1 MRSSGVVAA
10 AAGLLLLNSVF
21 VGLFVG
27 VARVTLAVGKADT
40 VTVTVSRRRAA
51 QGALAVGALGVVF
64 GDIGTS
70 PLYTVQT
77 LFDPNDPHPVKVSHD
92 SIFGVVS
99 LIFWSVTIIVTVTY
113 VLLVMRADNDG
124 EGGIMALI
132 ALIRR
137 RALPGSARAKA
148 VLAALGIFG
157 ASLFFGDSM
166 ITPAISVL
174 SAVEGVQ
181 VAAPSVSSLV
191 IPITVAIIVVLFL
204 VQRLGTGTVG
214 RMFGPIMA
222 VWFTVIG
229 ALGVRGIVTHPVILE
244 ALSPSYAIGFLVGHF
259 SVAFFSLTAVVLAV
273 TGAEALYADMG
284 HFGRG
289 PIRRAW
295 LLVVFP
301 ACILNYLGQGALIL
315 GNPAN
320 ISNPFF
326 LLAPGWARLPMV
338 FLATVATVIASQ
350 AVISG
355 AYSVANQAA
364 RLGYLPRLR
373 IQYTSEQMMGQ
384 IYVPWINWLLL
395 VAVLTLVLAFRTS
408 AALAYAYGT
417 AVTGTITIT
426 TLLFFYYARHQ
437 WRWPLWIVLAGGGV
451 LIAIDLLFFAANL
464 TKLTHGAWLPLL
476 IGIVTFMIFTTWQRG
491 RELVTLQR
499 VRDEGPLPAFIEQ
512 LHAMKP
518 PLHRVPGTAIFLNRG
533 KATAPL
539 ALRAN
544 VEHNEILHE
553 CVFILSIE
561 TKPAPHVPIDE
572 RIAVED
578 LGYKNDRIIYVTA
591 SFGYMDPQNVPAL
604 LPLIQQAEVETPF
617 DEANLSYFL
626 SHIELARGH
635 APGMS
640 RWRKRLFI
648 ATSRITADAAEYF
661 QLPRDRT
668 VVMGSR
674 IDV

>member
-1 MRSSGVVAA
+1 
-10 AAGLLLLNSVF
+10 
-21 VGLFVG
+21 
-27 VARVTLAVGKADT
+27 
-40 VTVTVSRRRAA
+40 
-51 QGALAVGALGVVF
+51 
-64 GDIGTS
+64 
-70 PLYTVQT
+70 LYTVQT
-77 LFDPNDPHPVKVSHD
+77 VFAPSDPHPVKVSHD
-92 SIFGVVS
+92 TIFGIVS

-137 RALPGSARAKA
+137 RALPGGSRAKA

-174 SAVEGVQ
+174 SAVEGVE

-191 IPITVAIIVVLFL
+191 IPITVAIIVVLFV
-204 VQRLGTGTVG
+204 VQRLGTGAVG
-214 RMFGPIMA
+214 QMFGPVMA

-229 ALGVRGIVTHPVILE
+229 VLGVRGVVTHPVILE
-244 ALSPSYAIGFLVGHF
+244 ALSPSYAVSFLFGHF
-259 SVAFFSLTAVVLAV
+259 GTAFYSLTAVVLAV

-289 PIRRAW
+289 PVRRAW
-295 LLVVFP
+295 LLLVFP

-315 GNPAN
+315 GRPAT

-326 LLAPGWARLPMV
+326 LLAPGWSRLAMV

-355 AYSVANQAA
+355 AFSVAHQAGQ
-364 RLGYLPRLR
+364 LGYLPRLR
-373 IQYTSEQMMGQ
+373 IQYTSEEMMGQ
-384 IYVPWINWLLL
+384 IYIPWVNWLLL
-395 VAVLTLVLAFRTS
+395 AGVLTLVLAFRTS

-437 WRWPLWIVLAGGGV
+437 WRWPLWVVLAGGGA

-464 TKLTHGAWLPLL
+464 TKLVHGAWLPLL
-476 IGIVTFMIFTTWQRG
+476 IGLIAFTIFTTWQRG
-491 RELVTLQR
+491 RELVTERR
-499 VRDEGPLPAFIEQ
+499 VRAEGPLPEFIGY
-512 LHAMKP
+512 LHAMDP
-518 PLHRVPGTAIFLNRG
+518 PLHRVPGTAVFLNRG

-539 ALRAN
+539 AMRAN

-553 CVFILSIE
+553 YVLILSVE
-561 TKPAPHVPIDE
+561 TTPAPHVPAEERLRID
-572 RIAVED
+572 D
-578 LGYKNDRIIYVTA
+578 LGYSDDRIVHVTA
-591 SFGYMDPQNVPAL
+591 RYGYMDQTSVPDL
-604 LPLIQQAEVETPF
+604 LPLIHGADGDNPLH
-617 DEANLSYFL
+617 DDRLSYFL
-626 SHIELARGH
+626 SRIELVPGH
-635 APGMS
+635 APGMN

-648 ATSRITADAAEYF
+648 ATSRITADAADALR
-661 QLPRDRT
+661 LPRERT
-668 VVMGSR
+668 VIIGSR
-674 IDV
+674 IEL

>member
-1 MRSSGVVAA
+1 
-10 AAGLLLLNSVF
+10 
-21 VGLFVG
+21 
-27 VARVTLAVGKADT
+27 
-40 VTVTVSRRRAA
+40 
-51 QGALAVGALGVVF
+51 
-64 GDIGTS
+64 
-70 PLYTVQT
+70 VQT
-77 LFDPNDPHPVKVSHD
+77 VFNPGDPHPVKVSHD
-92 SIFGVVS
+92 TIFGIVS

-137 RALPGSARAKA
+137 RALPGGSRAKA

-174 SAVEGVQ
+174 SAVEGVK
-181 VAAPSVSSLV
+181 VAAPSVSGLV
-191 IPITVAIIVVLFL
+191 IPITVAIIVVLFM
-204 VQRLGTGTVG
+204 VQRLGTGAVG
-214 RMFGPIMA
+214 RVFGPVMV
-222 VWFTVIG
+222 VWFTVL
-229 ALGVRGIVTHPVILE
+229 AVLGVRGIASHPVILE
-244 ALSPSYAIGFLVGHF
+244 ALSPSYAVDYLTGHF
-259 SVAFFSLTAVVLAV
+259 GAAFFSLTAVVLAV

-284 HFGRG
+284 HFGR
-289 PIRRAW
+289 PPVRRAW

-315 GNPAN
+315 GHPAS
-320 ISNPFF
+320 ITNPFF
-326 LLAPGWARLPMV
+326 LLAPGWARLAMV

-355 AYSVANQAA
+355 AFSVAHQAG

-395 VAVLTLVLAFRTS
+395 VTVLTLVLAFRTS

-464 TKLTHGAWLPLL
+464 TKLVHGAWLPLL
-476 IGIVTFMIFTTWQRG
+476 IGIIAFTIFTTWQRG
-491 RELVTLQR
+491 RELVTLRR
-499 VRDEGPLPAFIEQ
+499 VQAEGPLPEFIEH
-512 LHAMKP
+512 LHSMKP

-539 ALRAN
+539 AMRAN

-553 CVFILSIE
+553 QVLILSVE
-561 TKPAPHVPIDE
+561 TTPAPHVPAEERLQID
-572 RIAVED
+572 D
-578 LGYKNDRIIYVTA
+578 LGYKDDRIVHVTA
-591 SFGYMDPQNVPAL
+591 RFGYMDQTNVPDL
-604 LPLIQQAEVETPF
+604 LPLIHGADLETPLH
-617 DEANLSYFL
+617 DDRLSYFV
-626 SHIELARGH
+626 SRIELVQGH

-661 QLPRDRT
+661 RLPRERT
-668 VVMGSR
+668 VIMGSR
-674 IDV
+674 IEL

>member
-1 MRSSGVVAA
+1 M
-10 AAGLLLLNSVF
+10 
-21 VGLFVG
+21 
-27 VARVTLAVGKADT
+27 
-40 VTVTVSRRRAA
+40 TVSRRATA

-70 PLYTVQT
+70 PLYAVQT
-77 LFDPNDPHPVKVSHD
+77 VFNPSDPHPVKVSHD
-92 SIFGVVS
+92 SIFGIIS

-137 RALPGSARAKA
+137 RALPGGRRAKA
-148 VLAALGIFG
+148 VLAALGLFG

-174 SAVEGVQ
+174 SAVEGVK
-181 VAAPSVSSLV
+181 VAAPSVSELV
-191 IPITVAIIVVLFL
+191 IPITVTIIVVLFL
-204 VQRLGTGTVG
+204 AQRLGTGAVG
-214 RMFGPIMA
+214 RLFGPVMA
-222 VWFTVIG
+222 VWFTV
-229 ALGVRGIVTHPVILE
+229 LGVLGVLGIAAHPAILK
-244 ALSPSYAIGFLVGHF
+244 ALLPSYAIAFLVGHF
-259 SVAFFSLTAVVLAV
+259 GTAFFSLTAVVLAV

-284 HFGRG
+284 HFGRP

-315 GNPAN
+315 GHPAS

-326 LLAPGWARLPMV
+326 LLAPAWARLPMV

-350 AVISG
+350 AVITG
-355 AYSVANQAA
+355 AFSVAHQAA

-373 IQYTSEQMMGQ
+373 IQYTSEQIMGQ
-384 IYVPWINWLLL
+384 IYIPWINWLLL
-395 VAVLTLVLAFRTS
+395 VSVLTLVLAFRSS

-437 WRWPLWIVLAGGGV
+437 WRWPLWIVLAGGGA
-451 LIAIDLLFFAANL
+451 LIAIDLLFLAANL
-464 TKLTHGAWLPLL
+464 TKLVHGAWLPIL
-476 IGIVTFMIFTTWQRG
+476 IGITAFTIFTTWQRG
-491 RELVTLQR
+491 RELVTLE
-499 VRDEGPLPAFIEQ
+499 RDREEGPLRAFIDQ

-553 CVFILSIE
+553 HVLILSIE
-561 TKPAPHVPIDE
+561 TMPAPHVPAEERLQID
-572 RIAVED
+572 D
-578 LGYKNDRIIYVTA
+578 LGYKDDQIIHVTA
-591 SFGYMDPQNVPAL
+591 RFGYMDQTNVPGL
-604 LPLIQQAEVETPF
+604 IPLIRGADSESPLHDDRV
-617 DEANLSYFL
+617 SYFV
-626 SHIELARGH
+626 SRIELVQGNT
-635 APGMS
+635 PGMS
-640 RWRKRLFI
+640 RWRKHLFI

-661 QLPRDRT
+661 RLPRERT
-668 VVMGSR
+668 VIMGSR
-674 IDV
+674 IEL

>member
-1 MRSSGVVAA
+1 MR
-10 AAGLLLLNSVF
+10 
-21 VGLFVG
+21 
-27 VARVTLAVGKADT
+27 
-40 VTVTVSRRRAA
+40 VSRRATA

-77 LFDPNDPHPVKVSHD
+77 LFNPSDPHPVKVSHD
-92 SIFGVVS
+92 TVFGVIS
-99 LIFWSVTIIVTVTY
+99 LIFWAVTIIVTLTY

-137 RALPGSARAKA
+137 RALPGGARAKA

-204 VQRLGTGTVG
+204 VQRLGTGAVG
-214 RMFGPIMA
+214 RVFGPVMV
-222 VWFTVIG
+222 VWFTVLA
-229 ALGVRGIVTHPVILE
+229 ALGVRGIATHPVILE
-244 ALSPSYAIGFLVGHF
+244 ALSPSYAIGFLFGHF
-259 SVAFFSLTAVVLAV
+259 GTAFFSLTAVVLAV

-284 HFGRG
+284 HFGRP

-315 GNPAN
+315 GHPAS

-355 AYSVANQAA
+355 AFSVVHQAA
-364 RLGYLPRLR
+364 QLGYLPRLR
-373 IQYTSEQMMGQ
+373 IQYTSEELMGQ

-395 VAVLTLVLAFRTS
+395 AAVLTLVLAFRTS

-426 TLLFFYYARHQ
+426 TLLFFYYARHR

-464 TKLTHGAWLPLL
+464 TKLTHGAWFPLL
-476 IGIVTFMIFTTWQRG
+476 IGIIVFTIFTTWQRG
-491 RELVTLQR
+491 RELVTLER
-499 VRDEGPLPAFIEQ
+499 VREEGPLPEFIAQ

-518 PLHRVPGTAIFLNRG
+518 PLHRVPGTAVFLNRG

-544 VEHNEILHE
+544 VEHNEILHKE
-553 CVFILSIE
+553 VLILSVE
-561 TKPAPHVPIDE
+561 TMPVPHITDAERLQID
-572 RIAVED
+572 D
-578 LGYKNDRIIYVTA
+578 LGYKDDRIIHVTA
-591 SFGYMDPQNVPAL
+591 RFGYMDQTNVPGL
-604 LPLIQQAEVETPF
+604 LPLIRGAIIEGPL
-617 DEANLSYFL
+617 DEDRLSYFV
-626 SHIELARGH
+626 SRIELVQGH

-640 RWRKRLFI
+640 RWRKHLFI

-661 QLPRDRT
+661 RLPREQT
-668 VVMGSR
+668 VIMGAR
-674 IDV
+674 IEL

>member
-1 MRSSGVVAA
+1 MVMTRRSG
-10 AAGLLLLNSVF
+10 
-21 VGLFVG
+21 
-27 VARVTLAVGKADT
+27 T
-40 VTVTVSRRRAA
+40 A
-51 QGALAVGALGVVF
+51 QAALAVGALGVVF

-77 LFDPNDPHPVKVSHD
+77 LFNPSDPHPVKVSHD

-113 VLLVMRADNDG
+113 VTLVMRADNDG

-137 RALPGSARAKA
+137 RALPGGARAKA

-174 SAVEGVQ
+174 SAVEGVE
-181 VAAPSVSSLV
+181 VAAPSVSGLV

-204 VQRLGTGTVG
+204 VQRLGTGAVG
-214 RMFGPIMA
+214 NVFGPVMC
-222 VWFTVIG
+222 VWFTVL
-229 ALGVRGIVTHPVILE
+229 ALLGIRGIATHPVILE
-244 ALSPSYAIGFLVGHF
+244 ALSPTYAISFLVGHF
-259 SVAFFSLTAVVLAV
+259 STAFFSLTAVVLAV

-284 HFGRG
+284 HFGRQ

-315 GNPAN
+315 GHPAS

-338 FLATVATVIASQ
+338 LLATVATVIASQ

-355 AYSVANQAA
+355 AFSVAHQAG

-395 VAVLTLVLAFRTS
+395 VAVVALVLAFRTS

-437 WRWPLWIVLAGGGV
+437 WRWPLWIVLAGGGA
-451 LIAIDLLFFAANL
+451 LIAIDLVFFAANL

-476 IGIVTFMIFTTWQRG
+476 IGIIAFTIFTTWQRG
-491 RELVTLQR
+491 RELVTVRR
-499 VRDEGPLPAFIEQ
+499 VQAEGPLPEFIQ
-512 LHAMKP
+512 HLHAMRP
-518 PLHRVPGTAIFLNRG
+518 PLHRVPGTAVFLNRG

-539 ALRAN
+539 AMRAN

-553 CVFILSIE
+553 TVLILSVE
-561 TKPAPHVPIDE
+561 TTPAPHVPAEE
-572 RIAVED
+572 RLKVDD
-578 LGYKNDRIIYVTA
+578 LGYKHDRIVHVA
-591 SFGYMDPQNVPAL
+591 ARFGYLDQTDVPAL
-604 LPLIQQAEVETPF
+604 MPLIHAADTEGPLH
-617 DEANLSYFL
+617 DDRLSYFI
-626 SHIELARGH
+626 SRIELVPGH

-640 RWRKRLFI
+640 RWRKRLFV
-648 ATSRITADAAEYF
+648 ATSRITADAAESLH
-661 QLPRDRT
+661 LPRDRT
-668 VVMGSR
+668 VIMGSR
-674 IDV
+674 IEL

>member
-1 MRSSGVVAA
+1 MS
-10 AAGLLLLNSVF
+10 
-21 VGLFVG
+21 
-27 VARVTLAVGKADT
+27 
-40 VTVTVSRRRAA
+40 VSRRATA

-77 LFDPNDPHPVKVSHD
+77 VFNPHDPHPVKVSND
-92 SIFGVVS
+92 TIFGIVS

-137 RALPGSARAKA
+137 RALPGGIRAKA

-174 SAVEGVQ
+174 SAVEGVK
-181 VAAPSVSSLV
+181 VAAPSVSGLV
-191 IPITVAIIVVLFL
+191 IPITVAIIVVLFM
-204 VQRLGTGTVG
+204 VQRLGTGAVG
-214 RMFGPIMA
+214 RVFGPVMA
-222 VWFTVIG
+222 VWFTVLG
-229 ALGVRGIVTHPVILE
+229 VLGVRGVATHPVILK
-244 ALSPSYAIGFLVGHF
+244 ALSPSYAIGFLFGHF
-259 SVAFFSLTAVVLAV
+259 GTAFFSLTAVVLAV

-284 HFGRG
+284 HFGR
-289 PIRRAW
+289 PPVRRAW

-315 GNPAN
+315 GHPAS

-355 AYSVANQAA
+355 AFSVAHQAG

-373 IQYTSEQMMGQ
+373 IQYTSEELMGQ

-395 VAVLTLVLAFRTS
+395 AAVLTLVLAFRTS

-426 TLLFFYYARHQ
+426 TLLFFYYARHR

-464 TKLTHGAWLPLL
+464 TKLTHGAWFPLL
-476 IGIVTFMIFTTWQRG
+476 IGIIAFTIFTTWQRG
-491 RELVTLQR
+491 RELVTRER
-499 VRDEGPLPAFIEQ
+499 VREEGPLPEFIAQ

-553 CVFILSIE
+553 EVIILSIE
-561 TKPAPHVPIDE
+561 TMPAPHITDAERLQID
-572 RIAVED
+572 D
-578 LGYKNDRIIYVTA
+578 LGYEDDRIIHVTA
-591 SFGYMDPQNVPAL
+591 RFGYMDQTNVPGL
-604 LPLIQQAEVETPF
+604 LPLIGAAAIESPPG
-617 DEANLSYFL
+617 DDDKLSYFV
-626 SHIELARGH
+626 SRIELVQGH

-661 QLPRDRT
+661 RLPRERT
-668 VVMGSR
+668 VIMGSR
-674 IDV
+674 IEL

>member
-1 MRSSGVVAA
+1 M
-10 AAGLLLLNSVF
+10 
-21 VGLFVG
+21 
-27 VARVTLAVGKADT
+27 
-40 VTVTVSRRRAA
+40 SRRAAA
-51 QGALAVGALGVVF
+51 QGALTLGALGVVF

-77 LFDPNDPHPVKVSHD
+77 LFNPGDPHPVKVSHD

-137 RALPGSARAKA
+137 RALPGGRRAKA
-148 VLAALGIFG
+148 ILAALGIFG

-174 SAVEGVQ
+174 SAVEGVK
-181 VAAPSVSSLV
+181 VAAPSVSGIV
-191 IPITVAIIVVLFL
+191 IPITVAIIVVLFMA
-204 VQRLGTGTVG
+204 QRLGTGAVG
-214 RMFGPIMA
+214 RVFGPVMA
-222 VWFTVIG
+222 VWFTVLA
-229 ALGVRGIVTHPVILE
+229 ALGVRGIAEHPVILE
-244 ALSPSYAIGFLVGHF
+244 ALSPSYAIGFLTGHF
-259 SVAFFSLTAVVLAV
+259 GTAFFSLTAVVLAV

-289 PIRRAW
+289 PVRRAW

-315 GNPAN
+315 GHPAS

-338 FLATVATVIASQ
+338 LLATVATVIASQ

-355 AYSVANQAA
+355 AFSVAHQAGQ
-364 RLGYLPRLR
+364 LGYLPRLR
-373 IQYTSEQMMGQ
+373 IQYTSEQLMGQ

-395 VAVLTLVLAFRTS
+395 VSVLTLVLAFRSS

-417 AVTGTITIT
+417 AVTGTISIT

-437 WRWPLWIVLAGGGV
+437 WRWPLWIVLAGGGI
-451 LIAIDLLFFAANL
+451 LLAIDLLFFAANL
-464 TKLTHGAWLPLL
+464 TKVTHGAWLPLL
-476 IGIVTFMIFTTWQRG
+476 IGITIFTIFTTWQRG
-491 RELVTLQR
+491 RELVTQK
-499 VRDEGPLPAFIEQ
+499 RDREEGPLPEFIAQ
-512 LHAMKP
+512 LHAMRP

-533 KATAPL
+533 KTTAPL
-539 ALRAN
+539 AMRAN

-553 CVFILSIE
+553 NVIILSVE
-561 TKPAPHVPIDE
+561 TKPAPHIPEAE
-572 RIAVED
+572 RLQVDD
-578 LGYKNDRIIYVTA
+578 LGFRHDGIIHVTA
-591 SFGYMDPQNVPAL
+591 RFGYMDPTNVPGL
-604 LPLIQQAEVETPF
+604 LPLIRDADVEGPAP
-617 DEANLSYFL
+617 DAKLSYFV
-626 SHIELARGH
+626 SRIELVQGH

-648 ATSRITADAAEYF
+648 ATSRITPDAAEYF
-661 QLPRDRT
+661 RLPRERT
-668 VVMGSR
+668 VIMGSR
-674 IDV
+674 IEI